1 VCDGKTLDHSH
12 VLFRSLYHT
21 MHPLDVD
28 YVRSQFPALKSDF
41 IYADNAGG
49 SQVALNVADR
59 IYEYLL
65 NTNVQFGADY
75 SVSVESTRR
84 VMEEAPEAA
93 KKLFNA
99 NHPDEIAF
107 GASSTM
113 HLENLARGMDNAIQE
128 GDEFILTGE
137 HEANVG
143 PWKKLAAR
151 RGAVVK
157 NWTPTPSSPNNPYSV
172 SYKIENLLSLI
183 GPKTRILAFAA
194 CSNILGTVLPVKDI
208 VKAARKTAKERGSK
222 KLEICVDC
230 VAYAPHRRIDVNDW
244 DVDFCALSFYKVYG
258 PHISALYIRS
268 SSLRES
274 VSSILHHFLDYHHKS
289 YKLQPG
295 GPGYELVYGTTAV
308 LPYLLSLTPENDL
321 NASFNAITDHEQKL
335 IQPLL
340 AFLTAPEQI
349 DRGVRVVGEESSG
362 VSRVPTISFVVVG
375 RNAMR
380 SREIVQVFDKKGGTG
395 IRYGH
400 FYAFHI
406 IDRLDPKVD
415 VDDGVVR
422 ISLVHYNTVQEV
434 ERIIAILK
442 EALA

>member
-1 VCDGKTLDHSH
+1 
-12 VLFRSLYHT
+12 

-28 YVRSQFPALKSDF
+28 YVRSQFPALKS
-41 IYADNAGG
+41 G

-151 RGAVVK
+151 RGAV
-157 NWTPTPSSPNNPYSV
+157 
-172 SYKIENLLSLI
+172 NLLSLI

-380 SREIVQVFDKKGGTG
+380 SREIVQTG